1 MEFLQLL
8 NDIKKR
14 PNSYGLDG
22 GYREYVAFFNGVN
35 AATCGR
41 LLEGFS
47 EHLARKLGEG
57 QNLYWALIV
66 VRLGVA
72 PREVRD
78 INELREAKRKR
89 SLNSCSGSSRNSWP
103 IMWVSRILVPQDFLV
118 ERFSSCPAEVKV

>member
-14 PNSYGLDG
+14 PNSYGLDD

-66 VRLGVA
+66 VRLGVV

-78 INELREAKRKR
+78 INELRGSEEEKVVELLFRELEEFVANHVGEQ
-89 SLNSCSGSSRNSWP
+89 NSRAPGFPR
-103 IMWVSRILVPQDFLV
+103 
-118 ERFSSCPAEVKV
+118 